1 MAIITGTVIGKNQEP
16 QIGARV
22 FVSNYA
28 GKLSP
33 KKIGT
38 LTDAN
43 GNFSLD
49 ITNKDDNYI
58 TASSLNNKTITRIK
72 PEISNYTLDISL
84 GDERV
89 QQHQEIV
96 IKGQK
101 PTEKPKK
108 NYWWLILLSAAIVIG
123 VTNKIVSPKKG
134 KK

>member
-38 LTDAN
+38 LTDVN

-72 PEISNYTLDISL
+72 PEISNYTLDVSL

-89 QQHQEIV
+89 QQHQEII
-96 IKGQK
+96 IKGKK
-101 PTEKPKK
+101 PTEKSNK

-123 VTNKIVSPKKG
+123 VTNKIVSSKKG